1 MDEKFI
7 AIYDWMVE
15 DLKLSGHKVLIYAVI
30 YSFSKDGEWFQGS
43 LSYLSKRTG
52 ASLKT
57 VVRSLNSLCDEG
69 YIQKRDRP
77 HKGIK
82 YVDYQ
87 TTGMVKMTI
96 RSKCPQ
102 GMVKMTTGVWSKWP
116 SINKKD
122 NKKIINN
129 ARARENKFHDYP
141 QRTDTDYDRIEDY
154 LTGKISNPSDKES
167 DDDIQSNP

>member
-122 NKKIINN
+122 NKKKINN
-129 ARARENKFHDYP
+129 ARARKWGDYS
-141 QRTDTDYDRIEDY
+141 QRTDVDYDAIEKK
-154 LTGKISNPSDKES
+154 LISGRVDPE
-167 DDDIQSNP
+167 DIETH